1 MIHELIIPNV
11 PNSSIRLRERPLR
24 REQTLALPIVFHDA
38 YELLAVYE
46 GQVDYTIGEERFT
59 LLPGDIIFLNSRVP
73 HQTTICKGTLHFY
86 LLFNEENEKE
96 ELSPLDLSPVSAPAT
111 VLRAGTPINRAVG
124 DCLKAIRQEYQDQE
138 ESFDAFIKAEVHRI
152 LALLYRER
160 LLLNP
165 RYRRE
170 ARARATRIL
179 PALEYIDTHYKEDI
193 TLSDLSRRLN
203 LNESYFCRLFK
214 KATNTSFV
222 QYLNYVRV
230 CKAEQLLC
238 TTDMTISEVCY
249 AVGFSTS
256 SYFNRIFKKYKSCSP
271 GLYKKIRFSR
281 FEK

>member
-24 REQTLALPIVFHDA
+24 KEQTLALPIVFHDA

-59 LLPGDIIFLNSRVP
+59 LLPGDIIFLNSRIP
-73 HQTTICKGTLHFY
+73 HQTTIHKGTLHFY
-86 LLFNEENEKE
+86 LLFDEENEKE

-111 VLRAGTPINRAVG
+111 VLRAGTPINGALNA
-124 DCLKAIRQEYQDQE
+124 CLQAIQQEYQSQE

-152 LALLYRER
+152 LAHLYREG

-170 ARARATRIL
+170 ARARAARIL

-193 TLSDLSRRLN
+193 TLSALSRLLN

-214 KATNTSFV
+214 QATNTSFV

-238 TTDMTISEVCY
+238 TTDMNISEICY
-249 AVGFSTS
+249 AVGFSNA
-256 SYFNRIFKKYKSCSP
+256 SYFNRIFKKFKSCSP
-271 GLYKKIRFSR
+271 GFYKKIKYSQMKR
-281 FEK
+281 